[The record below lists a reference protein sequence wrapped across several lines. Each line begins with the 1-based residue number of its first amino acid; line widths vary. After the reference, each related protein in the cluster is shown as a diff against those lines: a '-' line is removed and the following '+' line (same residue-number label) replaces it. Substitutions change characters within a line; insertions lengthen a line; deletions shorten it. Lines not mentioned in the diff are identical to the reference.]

1 MSFDKIT
8 AYESMVA
15 GLIFVKGVYG
25 IRPYKFIVM
34 TEHISKS
41 YTSQCSLYFGTQ
53 WFLMNHFYYVGS
65 F

>member
-1 MSFDKIT
+1 
-8 AYESMVA
+8 MVA